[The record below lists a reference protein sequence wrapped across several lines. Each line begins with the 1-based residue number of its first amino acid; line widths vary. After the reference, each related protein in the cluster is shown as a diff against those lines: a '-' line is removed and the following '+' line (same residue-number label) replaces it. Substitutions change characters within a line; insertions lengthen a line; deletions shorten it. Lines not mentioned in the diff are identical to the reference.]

1 MSIEKIKPRFT
12 MDKKIVIKYGTEYDE
27 EGCAV
32 SNHIF
37 KTFNCRLKAIDKT
50 DFEISLRDDSIILEV
65 VEYSNAVVINII
77 YRVNGKTIS
86 WCIDQKEYQEI
97 SERFGLLPKYRLIR
111 AMLFGNDEGARCLF
125 LKTLK
130 AGMES
135 FQHITH
141 IMELFKR

>member
-12 MDKKIVIKYGTEYDE
+12 MDKKIVIKYGTEY
-27 EGCAV
+27 
-32 SNHIF
+32 
-37 KTFNCRLKAIDKT
+37 
-50 DFEISLRDDSIILEV
+50 
-65 VEYSNAVVINII
+65 
-77 YRVNGKTIS
+77 
-86 WCIDQKEYQEI
+86 
-97 SERFGLLPKYRLIR
+97 
-111 AMLFGNDEGARCLF
+111 DEGARCLF